1 MKKMNSNNFIAL
13 LLLIAGTLLIN
24 NATAQEDSTAKKETP
39 KELVTLKYFNENNG
53 VQYLMLI
60 NFLKTGKK
68 IEPQKNKVFKL
79 YLDSSGAANLIGTVT
94 TDDKGRAKSFLPPSL
109 KVMWDVTAVH
119 KFIAIVNSK
128 DEDAAAEIEIA
139 KARIKIDTA
148 SEEKIKS
155 ITVQVTKFENNEW
168 IPADEVEMKIGIQR
182 LGGILSA
189 GDEES
194 YTTDSSG
201 TIKVEF
207 KKDSLPGDV
216 KGNIILVAKVEDN
229 DQFGNLLVNKTVNWG
244 TALKQSNG
252 FFNQRT
258 LWSTRFKTPLWLL
271 FMAYSIVIGV
281 WGTIIYLI
289 FQIIKIKKLGAQV
302 LQ

>member
-216 KGNIILVAKVEDN
+216 KGNIILVAKWRITISLEICWLIKPLT
-229 DQFGNLLVNKTVNWG
+229 GE
-244 TALKQSNG
+244 
-252 FFNQRT
+252 QR
-258 LWSTRFKTPLWLL
+258 
-271 FMAYSIVIGV
+271 
-281 WGTIIYLI
+281 
-289 FQIIKIKKLGAQV
+289 
-302 LQ
+302 